1 VKTTLIF
8 ATNNKHKVYE
18 VCSLV
23 GEQFEVITLNEAG
36 IHVNIPEPHNTI
48 EANASEKSRTIYE
61 LTGKNCFGE
70 DTGLEVDAL
79 NGAPGVKSARY
90 AGEQKSFDAN
100 IEKLLLELNLIED
113 RSAQFKTVVSLFWS
127 GQEHLFEGIAKG
139 KIIRERRGGNG
150 FGYDPV
156 FVPEG
161 SEKTFGEMTLNEK
174 NIFSHRRKAID
185 KLIGFL
191 NANTQ

>member
-1 VKTTLIF
+1 MKIIF
-8 ATNNKHKVYE
+8 ATNNRHKVDE
-18 VCSLV
+18 VRSILPPA
-23 GEQFEVITLNEAG
+23 FEILTLKDAG
-36 IHVNIPEPHNTI
+36 IDIDIPEPHDTI
-48 EANASEKSRTIYE
+48 EANASEKSRTIYR
-61 LTGKNCFGE
+61 LTRKNCFGE

-100 IEKLLLELNLIED
+100 IEKLLFELKAIED
-113 RSAQFKTVVSLFWS
+113 RRAQFKTVVSLVWN
-127 GQEHLFEGIAKG
+127 GQEHLFEGITKG
-139 KIIRERRGGNG
+139 KIIREKKGTNG

-185 KLIGFL
+185 KLTAFL
-191 NANTQ
+191 NANTH